1 MWLKRSPAHWAEV
14 VPGEGTRPMPLFVF
28 RFGYETSQVT
38 AANEEHGWDDEFS
51 EFVVIDAPD
60 EEMASAWGCEV
71 AERFV
76 QTLGGKSW
84 RAGKFA
90 YWVDPLSQCQWAS
103 RRPPIA
109 VGEFPDFR
117 MMLPSEKD

>member
-1 MWLKRSPAHWAEV
+1 
-14 VPGEGTRPMPLFVF
+14 MPLFVF

-84 RAGKFA
+84 RAGT
-90 YWVDPLSQCQWAS
+90 
-103 RRPPIA
+103 RRTSGSARGRP
-109 VGEFPDFR
+109 VGHERSFGG
-117 MMLPSEKD
+117 